1 MLTAPFSAVCEDT
14 TTIACH
20 NRWLIV
26 ALARGVLQM
35 YSLCAYDPC
44 GGASCA
50 QLPVRQLDVLSPPV
64 TLIRLSSLL
73 IPTRLASVCMVWRER
88 GDRWMA
94 LGRNTCHQFPGA
106 DMLIEQ
112 PVTIVMPPFSVHQ
125 AAVGFNNLALL
136 CSLCRT
142 DPAPDLYI
150 AGSSS
155 QWSPQLIFED
165 SPAELL
171 YSCATNVECGAEH
184 VAVKFLDK
192 SFIGLKILRSDN
204 FLRLQK
210 VPGKV
215 LAVACSPWRTWIL
228 FNQC

>member
-1 MLTAPFSAVCEDT
+1 
-14 TTIACH
+14 
-20 NRWLIV
+20 
-26 ALARGVLQM
+26 
-35 YSLCAYDPC
+35 
-44 GGASCA
+44 
-50 QLPVRQLDVLSPPV
+50 
-64 TLIRLSSLL
+64 
-73 IPTRLASVCMVWRER
+73 
-88 GDRWMA
+88 
-94 LGRNTCHQFPGA
+94 
-106 DMLIEQ
+106 
-112 PVTIVMPPFSVHQ
+112 
-125 AAVGFNNLALL
+125 
-136 CSLCRT
+136 
-142 DPAPDLYI
+142 LYI

-171 YSCATNVECGAEH
+171 YSCATDVECGAEQ
-184 VAVKFLDK
+184 VTVKFLDK